1 MLEGSLD
8 GSFWFADSVFLLF
21 FLEKVEAPK
30 KKDNVLLCV
39 MLLIGILVT
48 MALVVLYVALF
59 GHKRHCD
66 NKGFAVQHFKQQLRT
81 AGLAKHFDMD
91 VLHFYQNNR
100 FKLLRI
106 QRDCLDGGLQKGK
119 IQLVGISVYGGA
131 GNRPASFL

>member
-59 GHKRHCD
+59 GNASGINGIAITKVSRST
-66 NKGFAVQHFKQQLRT
+66 FQTT
-81 AGLAKHFDMD
+81 AT
-91 VLHFYQNNR
+91 
-100 FKLLRI
+100 
-106 QRDCLDGGLQKGK
+106 DGWTG
-119 IQLVGISVYGGA
+119 
-131 GNRPASFL
+131 